1 MSSSVIFE
9 SVPVFS
15 SAIIAELEK
24 KLKGDQV
31 FHQSLSDGAKSG
43 ATRLIQFWN
52 YRCSLIPVDEQTM
65 DEPQYSSIGDSV
77 KAVTSPDGKE
87 CGGVQS
93 GDEVL
98 EELVS
103 DVESDEWSL
112 PCTPLLYCLRFQEN
126 GSIRF
131 LQGKNVDGKP

>member
-52 YRCSLIPVDEQTM
+52 SRCSLIPVDEQTV
-65 DEPQYSSIGDSV
+65 DESQYSSVGDSV
-77 KAVTSPDGKE
+77 KAVASPDGKE

-93 GDEVL
+93 SDEVL
-98 EELVS
+98 EEPVS
-103 DVESDEWSL
+103 DAESDELSL